1 MKKLHRIYT
10 VGGLMMVLLLA
21 ACAAP
26 GGAQMEATAVSN
38 AGPIEGTWIDATIDG
53 DAVTIPLSTVESA
66 VNVHFS
72 VPVADRT
79 LDFMAYV
86 LGGIVHVRANACP
99 PCHSRGFALDDIT
112 LVCDACATLFDA
124 RDGSGIEGACVGF
137 PKADSKYA
145 IENGLITMS
154 IDDLTTAYDETLVAG

>member
-1 MKKLHRIYT
+1 MKKRHGIYT

-26 GGAQMEATAVSN
+26 GDAAAEGPTPSVS
-38 AGPIEGTWIDATIDG
+38 GPIEGTWIDATFEG
-53 DAVTIPLSTVESA
+53 DSVAIPLSTVESA

-86 LGGIVHVRANACP
+86 LGGTVQVRANACP
-99 PCHSRGFALDDIT
+99 PCHSRGFALDGTT
-112 LVCDACATLFDA
+112 LVCDMCATLFDA

-137 PKADSKYA
+137 PKADSRYV

-154 IDDLTTAYDETLVAG
+154 VDDLTAAYDETLIAG